1 MSVEFTSI
9 LTTFIVIFILLMAP
23 CLAGDSSR
31 DLLLT
36 IRNKAAPLDHRVR
49 QLVSRLGLPL
59 CRRGCKRTRQRQR
72 SALINC
78 ISATHTGSQRLS
90 VCISKDA
97 LSLIVLNAHSL
108 VKLTYCVPAF
118 YSRRDGKRVVAAA
131 TG

>member
-49 QLVSRLGLPL
+49 QLVSRLGY
-59 CRRGCKRTRQRQR
+59 RYAG
-72 SALINC
+72 A
-78 ISATHTGSQRLS
+78 
-90 VCISKDA
+90 V
-97 LSLIVLNAHSL
+97 VNAPGKGNGLHL
-108 VKLTYCVPAF
+108 LTV
-118 YSRRDGKRVVAAA
+118 
-131 TG
+131 